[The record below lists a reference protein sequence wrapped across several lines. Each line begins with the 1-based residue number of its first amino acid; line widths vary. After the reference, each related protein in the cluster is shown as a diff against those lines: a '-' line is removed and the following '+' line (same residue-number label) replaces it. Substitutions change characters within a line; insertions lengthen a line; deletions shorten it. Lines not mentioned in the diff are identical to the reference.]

1 MTDEEA
7 NYTKVADGVDDLM
20 AKIYP
25 GSKFLVVTVWVSE
38 AEDWV
43 HIASNSKL
51 MALKLLTDAKDC
63 VEYQVGYAKV
73 HKGLDS

>member
-7 NYTKVADGVDDLM
+7 NYTKVTDGVEALM

-25 GSKFLVVTVWVSE
+25 GSKFLVVTVWVCE

-63 VEYQVGYAKV
+63 VENNVGYAPV
-73 HKGLDS
+73 RSLDS